1 MLYTTNFI
9 VTTRA
14 RGFVLG
20 FSRPAFS
27 GGSVAILSVVH
38 AAGMAC
44 CTLVGAPGVDR
55 GREVLALCGCHHAAT
70 WHHSQPDLGNPSI
83 APCRVDSHP
92 SGDLHNCGLLHGRTW
107 PFRLVA
113 AWPTMA

>member
-14 RGFVLG
+14 RGFVLA
-20 FSRPAFS
+20 FSRTAFS

-44 CTLVGAPGVDR
+44 STLVGAPGVDR
-55 GREVLALCGCHHAAT
+55 GREVLALCGRHHAAT
-70 WHHSQPDLGNPSI
+70 WHNFQPDLGNPSI
-83 APCRVDSHP
+83 APCRVDFHP
-92 SGDLHNCGLLHGRTW
+92 SGDLHDYRLFHRRIW
-107 PFRLVA
+107 SFRFVA
-113 AWPTMA
+113 IWSTMA